1 MMVNQR
7 AWIALT
13 FWIFCVWAGFSPP
26 SSTAE
31 IQPVGVLQTV
41 QFTAQAD
48 SSNTEKKRDLDRAD
62 ELAGES
68 LNLQKK
74 GRNAEA
80 LDLVKRALALRK
92 KHLPAD
98 HKLIGESLYNIGYL
112 SFTLGHY
119 DQAESNFIKALEVFK
134 KALGPKHYY
143 TGMTQKQLGGTYRKK
158 EEYAKAEAAYK
169 ESIVIMEKAKGR
181 DSIQTAY
188 SVGSLGLTYYK
199 QKKYEQAL
207 VMYQRELAIKEKVKG
222 RNNPETARTLMNAA
236 NCYNKLNQYDLAE
249 KHHQDSL
256 AAYEKSS
263 GPNHQDTLDQL
274 DNLAFFY
281 YQQKQYDKALPQY
294 ERLVESLK
302 KSKTAKTRKL
312 LASIKKLGDTH
323 HHLEDLKETEKWY
336 LEVLSQARKVQSE
349 HAEIV
354 VYTMADLGLVYK
366 KQNEFA
372 KAKTQYQNALDLAG
386 KTYGRDSSVYA
397 ERLMSLGR
405 LFYEQKQ
412 YDPALEYYEKAS
424 AVLEKDP
431 KATVT
436 NRSFA
441 LHSIGYLSRLTLQ
454 HRKSLEYY
462 QKAYDLRKKTL
473 GPGHED
479 TIDTLGGMA
488 EAYMN
493 LGNFP
498 KGEKTYLQALE
509 LCRTHLTP
517 ENSTTLNI
525 MTKVGLLW
533 AATFRFE
540 KAEPLLTQVLATR
553 TKALGPNHAL
563 VADSHLNLARL
574 YESRGDI
581 TASAEHLQKGI
592 GILEKT
598 APRDGRLVPNYRLWA
613 KVLTY
618 QGDYD
623 RAAKVLQKSLDLAI
637 ALFGER
643 SAATSECLVSLGEF
657 RKSMGNNKEAADL
670 FEKVLEIK
678 REIYGAK
685 AFQTAK
691 AMQFLAMVQDPM
703 SPRKIELL
711 SGALEIY
718 EKSIGR
724 DNPALLSTLSH
735 LAETHN
741 KQGNKKQAEKY
752 LKRAI
757 ATGEK
762 MGPDS
767 PLIMGVH
774 ALLATIYLDNGE
786 YDKAEK
792 SLKKIRP
799 FLEKALGK
807 SSPSNA
813 HMLGALGIIDAAKGR
828 YEASHGNLLKALGI
842 QDQYIDQVMGFES
855 EERKLSYLIQMNK
868 GLNYFLS
875 NMVLHL
881 NKDQNAVRAGLDVWL
896 RRKGIIL
903 DAQQRFQEALVYGEN
918 EKAVQTFQELASV
931 RAQISKLVFSQEY
944 QQEPE
949 RMQKRLD
956 DLNARKKVLES
967 ELSRLSRA
975 YALDK
980 KKSKADARQVATT
993 LPAGSALIEFARIK
1007 VADFKKGKDTWLP
1020 DRYLVF
1026 IIHAAPND
1034 TVRMIDLG
1042 EAEKIDQAIQ
1052 QFKKAVTNL
1061 DDLEGHEAAAQGLIL
1076 YNIVFSPIE
1085 KELGGVRTIFVAPD
1099 GNLNLIPFEVLN
1111 TPDGRYLIDDY
1122 TFNYLSSGRDL
1133 LGVSSRKSTT
1143 GKALLLGDPDFDLGT
1158 KQKTSELRKLKLKL
1172 PIEKQPNQRSVDC
1185 RGLNFTPLDGTRD
1198 EVKAIG
1204 KILGNQRTRSYLGSQ
1219 ALEEILFR
1227 TDSPSILHLAT
1238 HGFFLN
1244 NVDFNAVMGRPG
1256 IMPEDAPDL
1265 KVENPLLRSG
1275 LALAGANQAFKVS
1288 SQGYYDGLLTAEKI
1302 LGLKLRNTNLV
1313 VLSACETGLGEVK
1326 NGEGVYGLRRAF
1338 SQAGAKGIVMS
1349 MWSVPDEETKELMV
1363 NFYKN
1368 IAAGKIPPSQALRQA
1383 ALKQKQIC
1391 QERYGHTN
1399 PLFWG
1404 AFVYLG
1410 EP

>member
-26 SSTAE
+26 ASTAE

-302 KSKTAKTRKL
+302 KSGATKTRTLL
-312 LASIKKLGDTH
+312 LAIKKVGDVY
-323 HHLEDLKETEKWY
+323 HHLENLKETEKWY
-336 LEVLSQARKVQSE
+336 LEVLSQARNVESE

-354 VYTMADLGLVYK
+354 IYTMADLGLVYK
-366 KQNEFA
+366 KQNEFD
-372 KAKTQYQNALDLAG
+372 KARTYYQNALELAG
-386 KTYGRDSSVYA
+386 KVYGRDSSIYA
-397 ERLMSLGR
+397 ERLMRLGR
-405 LFYEQKQ
+405 LSFEQKQ
-412 YDPALEYYEKAS
+412 YGPALEYYEKAS
-424 AVLEKDP
+424 SIFEKDP
-431 KATVT
+431 KAPVE
-436 NRSFA
+436 NRAFA
-441 LHSIGYLSRLTLQ
+441 LDSIGYLSRLTVQ
-454 HRKSLEYY
+454 HQKSLEYY
-462 QKAYDLRKKTL
+462 QKAYDLRKKSL
-473 GPGHED
+473 GPGHES
-479 TIDTLGGMA
+479 TIDSLGGIA
-488 EAYMN
+488 EAYLS
-493 LGNFP
+493 LGNFA

-509 LCRTHLTP
+509 LCRTHLGP
-517 ENSTTLNI
+517 ENETTLNI
-525 MTKVGLLW
+525 MTRVGLVW
-533 AATFRFE
+533 TAIYRFE
-540 KAEPLLTQVLATR
+540 KAEPLLTQVLAAR
-553 TKALGPNHAL
+553 TKVLGPNHVL
-563 VADSHLNLARL
+563 VADSHHNLARL
-574 YESRGDI
+574 YENRGDI
-581 TASAEHLQKGI
+581 AASAEHLQKGI
-592 GILEKT
+592 GILEKSS
-598 APRDGRLVPNYRLWA
+598 PRDGLLVPMYRIWA
-613 KVLTY
+613 KVLTF

-623 RAAKVLQKSLDLAI
+623 QAAKVLQKSLDLANT
-637 ALFGER
+637 LFGER
-643 SAATSECLVSLGEF
+643 SDATTECLISLGEL
-657 RKSMGNNKEAADL
+657 RKSMGNTKEAADL
-670 FEKVLEIK
+670 FEQVLEIK
-678 REIYGAK
+678 REIYGDK

-691 AMQFLAMVQDPM
+691 TLMLLAMVQDPM

-711 SGALEIY
+711 TDALEIY
-718 EKSIGR
+718 EKSVGKN
-724 DNPALLSTLSH
+724 DPALLSTLSH
-735 LAETHN
+735 LAEAHN
-741 KQGNKKQAEKY
+741 KQGNKRKAETY

-757 ATGEK
+757 EAGEK

-767 PLIMGVH
+767 PLIMGIH
-774 ALLATIYLDNGE
+774 ALLTTIYLDNGE
-786 YDKAEK
+786 YEKAEK
-792 SLKKIRP
+792 SLKKVRP
-799 FLEKALGK
+799 FLEKALGT

-813 HMLGALGIIDAAKGR
+813 YMLGALGIIDAAKGR
-828 YEASHGNLLKALGI
+828 YGDSHGNFLKAMDIEG
-842 QDQYIDQVMGFES
+842 QYIDQVMGFES
-855 EERKLSYLIQMNK
+855 EERKLKYLVHMNK
-868 GLNYFLS
+868 GLHYFLS
-875 NMVLHL
+875 NMALHL
-881 NKDQNAVRAGLDVWL
+881 NTDRKAVRDGLDVWL

-918 EKAVQTFQELASV
+918 EKAIKTFQELASV
-931 RAQISKLVFSQEY
+931 RARISKLVFSQEY
-944 QQEPE
+944 QQTPE
-949 RMQKRLD
+949 LLKKRLD
-956 DLNARKKVLES
+956 DLNARKKDLES
-967 ELSRLSRA
+967 ELSRLSNA
-975 YALDK
+975 YALEK
-980 KKSKADARQVATT
+980 KKSKADARQVAST
-993 LPAGSALIEFARIK
+993 LPSGSALIEFAQLK
-1007 VADFKKGKDTWLP
+1007 TADFKKGKDAWLP

-1026 IIHAAPND
+1026 IIHADPNSR
-1034 TVRMIDLG
+1034 VRLVDLG
-1042 EAEKIDQAIQ
+1042 ETEKIDQAIQ
-1052 QFKKAVTNL
+1052 QFKKAVTNMT
-1061 DDLEGHEAAAQGLIL
+1061 DLGGRETAVQGAAL
-1076 YNIVFSPIE
+1076 YNMVFAPLK
-1085 KELGGVRTIFVAPD
+1085 KELGDVRTLFIAPD

-1219 ALEEILFR
+1219 ALEEILSR